1 MDLFEKDMERIIAGK
16 KAELLADLEEAKKR
30 ILHEL
35 YCVKEGIHTDACGL
49 LADYNRIKAQLAELV
64 TMHDNSLRLA
74 VEKYQKMILE
84 IMGAYENK
92 FEGLDEIIQSID
104 GKVAEFDALR
114 EQLEA
119 LIGQLD
125 GYAKEADLNQLQA
138 ELTAMIDQLRAELP
152 DAQVQA
158 DWNEAD
164 ETSKAFIKNKPF
176 YKVKDNTVVGTKFH
190 MTQTLASGGVT
201 GVTLSGTHH
210 MERPDIPY
218 KVEIF
223 EAVSSPSGPILGE
236 LRYTFTNL
244 HTSVWNNKQLIF
256 GPGYINEEQTL
267 YFQVAYPLSNG
278 EQTGKLQFTYKNTTG
293 VDYYVLASADYTEY
307 FYPESAMYGPNSFPF
322 RQLVTKDGKTAEWE
336 QVCYLRSPNNT
347 VFEVTVSDEGTLT
360 AVPVTN

>member
-158 DWNEAD
+158 DWKEFD
-164 ETSKAFIKNKPF
+164 ENSKAFIRNKPF
-176 YKVKDNTVVGTKFH
+176 YISEVYDIKTFVGT
-190 MTQTLASGGVT
+190 
-201 GVTLSGTHH
+201 TLSPGEYTNTNLSSTSKELTDEEVTQLGRVIGILDNGVLYKSYGYHH
-210 MERPDIPY
+210 PGLVDGEFVLINYSDDDIDFKVWLRKPYSNNKRVWALYVNVKNESLAGKKFGFIDAVQEIVRP
-218 KVEIF
+218 ETLL
-223 EAVSSPSGPILGE
+223 LGE
-236 LRYTFTNL
+236 N
-244 HTSVWNNKQLIF
+244 
-256 GPGYINEEQTL
+256 PG
-267 YFQVAYPLSNG
+267 PLSTLIMDEAGNLKWTTNPIIRGNDGIVYRLEVSNG
-278 EQTGKLQFTYKNTTG
+278 
-293 VDYYVLASADYTEY
+293 VLS
-307 FYPESAMYGPNSFPF
+307 
-322 RQLVTKDGKTAEWE
+322 
-336 QVCYLRSPNNT
+336 
-347 VFEVTVSDEGTLT
+347 

>member
-16 KAELLADLEEAKKR
+16 KAELLANLEEAKHR

-92 FEGLDEIIQSID
+92 FEGLDEIIQDID
-104 GKVAEFDALR
+104 DKVAEFDALR

-125 GYAKEADLNQLQA
+125 GYAKEADLDQLRA
-138 ELTAMIDQLRAELP
+138 ELSAMIDQLRAELP

-158 DWNEAD
+158 DWSEGD

-176 YKVKDNTVVGTKFH
+176 ALLGSESKLIAGFSIVGNGYGVPMASNNMAHNANAYEHDLITIEVTQVSTGEILHTFTGKLKMTHDKRESPTAIKGKDIYIWYSFDDGEKFTIEIYHCPAIGKVYCSVTA
-190 MTQTLASGGVT
+190 ASELGHIT
-201 GVTLSGTHH
+201 GSAHYTATHY
-210 MERPDIPY
+210 ERPDPWL
-218 KVEIF
+218 
-223 EAVSSPSGPILGE
+223 LGDGA
-236 LRYTFTNL
+236 T
-244 HTSVWNNKQLIF
+244 
-256 GPGYINEEQTL
+256 
-267 YFQVAYPLSNG
+267 
-278 EQTGKLQFTYKNTTG
+278 
-293 VDYYVLASADYTEY
+293 VD
-307 FYPESAMYGPNSFPF
+307 
-322 RQLVTKDGKTAEWE
+322 K
-336 QVCYLRSPNNT
+336 YLRLNSEGQLEWTPDIIVRGVSGGLYT
-347 VFEVTVSDEGTLT
+347 LTVSDDGVLS